1 MGGFSAVLGNPPFLG
16 GKKVSQFYG
25 VEYRNFLIHCIASGV
40 KAANADL
47 CSFFFLN
54 SFDRLSRNGIMGM
67 IGTNSISQGQT
78 RELGLEQ
85 IINFGGEIKNANID
99 VIWPGDAAVVTTNVT
114 IVNGEAKTCTIGSKV
129 VSSITSFLTEP
140 GKTVGEPF
148 ILQNNKGIALKGCS
162 PNGKGFILDK
172 MEALQILSENKG
184 LNHFIKPYLVGSD
197 LNNSIDSSASRYIID
212 VNNLSFQDLKQ
223 YPIIHS
229 ILLDRVKP
237 QRDKLKPS
245 KQRLKDNWWIY
256 EHNAPKLRQRLLGV
270 DSVICITVVS
280 KTCIPV
286 LVPASQIFSDSVFVF
301 PISDYDLYSILSSNI
316 HLHWTMKYSST
327 MKKDIRYVPSVV
339 IECIPMPKTI
349 ESAPVINLDK
359 ARKEF
364 MKSNKTGLTKT
375 YNRVHNPEENDSGIE
390 KLRQLHATL
399 DVAVRDAY
407 GWQDIELGHGFHDT
421 KQGIRWTISPGAQ
434 RQVLDRLL
442 ALNHERFENEQ
453 NGVIQNG

>member
-1 MGGFSAVLGNPPFLG
+1 MGGFSAILGNPPFLG
-16 GKKVSQFYG
+16 GKKVSQIYG
-25 VEYRNFLIHCIASGV
+25 VEYRNFLIHCISSGV

-47 CSFFFLN
+47 CAFFFLN
-54 SFDRLSRNGIMGM
+54 SFVRLSKKGIMGM
-67 IGTNSISQGQT
+67 IGTNSISQGQS
-78 RELGLEQ
+78 RELGLDQ
-85 IINFGGEIKNANID
+85 IINFGGQIKDANID
-99 VIWPGDAAVVTTNVT
+99 MIWPGDAEVVTTNVT
-114 IVNGEAKTCTIGSKV
+114 IVNGEAKTCTIGGKV
-129 VSSITSFLTEP
+129 VSEITSFLTEP
-140 GKTVGEPF
+140 GETVGVPF
-148 ILQNNKGIALKGCS
+148 ILQLNKGIALKGCS

-172 MEALQILSENKG
+172 TEALQILSENEG
-184 LNHFIKPYLVGSD
+184 LNELIKPYLVGSD

-212 VNNLSFQDLKQ
+212 VNNLSLQNLKQ

-256 EHNAPKLRQRLLGV
+256 EHNAPKLRQRLLGI

-286 LVPASQIFSDSVFVF
+286 IVSASQIFSDSVFVF
-301 PISDYDLYSILSSNI
+301 PTSDYDLYSILSSNI

-327 MKKDIRYVPSVV
+327 MKDIRYVPSVV
-339 IECIPMPKTI
+339 IESIPMPKTI

-359 ARKEF
+359 ARTEF
-364 MKSNKTGLTKT
+364 MNSNKTGLTKT

-390 KLRQLHATL
+390 TLRQLHTAL
-399 DVAVRDAY
+399 DIAVRDAY

-421 KQGIRWTISPGAQ
+421 KQGTRWTISPEAQ

-442 ALNHERFENEQ
+442 ALNHERYELENE
-453 NGVIQNG
+453 G

>member
-1 MGGFSAVLGNPPFLG
+1 MGGFSAILGNPPFLG
-16 GKKVSQFYG
+16 GKKVSQIYG
-25 VEYRNFLIHCIASGV
+25 VEYRNFLIHCIARGV

-54 SFDRLSRNGIMGM
+54 SFDRLSRNSIMGM

-85 IINFGGEIKNANID
+85 IINFGGQIKNANID
-99 VIWPGDAAVVTTNVT
+99 LIWPGDAAVVTTNVT
-114 IVNGEAKTCTIGSKV
+114 IVNGEAKTCTIGDSV

-140 GKTVGEPF
+140 GETVGEPF
-148 ILQNNKGIALKGCS
+148 ILQNNKAIALKGCS

-172 MEALQILSENKG
+172 MEAHQMLSENEG
-184 LNHFIKPYLVGSD
+184 LNQFIKPYLVGSD
-197 LNNSIDSSASRYIID
+197 LNNSIDYSASRYIID
-212 VNNLSFQDLKQ
+212 VNNLSLQNLKQ
-223 YPIIHS
+223 YPIIYS

-256 EHNAPKLRQRLLGV
+256 EHNAPKLRQRLLGI
-270 DSVICITVVS
+270 DSVICLTVVS

-286 LVPASQIFSDSVFVF
+286 IVSVDQIFSDRVFVF
-301 PISDYDLYSILSSNI
+301 SALNYDLYSILSSNF
-316 HLHWTMKYSST
+316 HFLWTIRYSST
-327 MKKDIRYVPSVV
+327 LKKDINYVPSMV
-339 IECIPMPKTI
+339 IERLPMPTSI
-349 ESAPVINLDK
+349 ESTPVINLDK
-359 ARKEF
+359 ARKNF
-364 MKSNKTGLTKT
+364 MKENNEGLTKT

-390 KLRQLHATL
+390 TLRQLHTAL
-399 DVAVRDAY
+399 DMAVRDAY

-421 KQGIRWTISPGAQ
+421 KQGTRWIISPEAQ

-442 ALNHERFENEQ
+442 ALNHERYELEN
-453 NGVIQNG
+453 GG